1 MEISNIDLRDAF
13 FEEVISIA
21 EKDDDVIFLT
31 ADMGAFS
38 LGRYKKE
45 FPAQFI
51 NVGIAEQCL
60 ISVAAGLALGGK
72 RVFAYGIAPF
82 ATMRCFEQ
90 IKVDLCCNNLPVT
103 VVSVGAGYTYGS
115 DGPTHHATYDIAAM
129 RVFPEITILNPS
141 DSTMTSSCARM
152 AYKED
157 GPKYIRIERGKL
169 PLLYKDEDNI
179 DFSDGLASLKGGS
192 DLTIIATGIMVH
204 RAFEVMN
211 RLRQHS
217 IDAGIIDLYRIK
229 PVNKELLLGLIGQSK
244 MIVTLEE
251 HSIIGGIGS
260 IVSEILSDV
269 GESTPLKRIALS
281 DTHCHEYG
289 GREWLH
295 SIYELD
301 VDSIVKKILDCS

>member
-1 MEISNIDLRDAF
+1 MSDIDMRDAF
-13 FEEVISIA
+13 FDEVYYLA
-21 EKDDDVIFLT
+21 KQDRNVIFLT

-38 LGRYKKE
+38 LNRFKKDLS
-45 FPAQFI
+45 QLYI
-51 NVGIAEQCL
+51 NVGVAEQNM

-129 RVFPEITILNPS
+129 RVLPEITILNPS

-152 AYKED
+152 AYKDD

-179 DFSDGLASLKGGS
+179 DFSDGLVSLKGGS
-192 DLTIIATGIMVH
+192 DMTIIATGIMVH
-204 RAFEVMN
+204 RAFEVTS
-211 RLRQHS
+211 RLSQHS

-229 PVNKELLLGLIGQSK
+229 PVNKVLLLELVSQSK
-244 MIVTLEE
+244 NIVTLEE

-260 IVSEILSDV
+260 IVSEILTDA
-269 GESTPLKRIALS
+269 GKYIPLKRIALS
-281 DTHCHEYG
+281 DTHCYEYG
-289 GREWLH
+289 SRDWIH

-301 VDSIVKKILDCS
+301 VDSIVKEILDWS

>member
-21 EKDDDVIFLT
+21 EKDKDVIFLT

-38 LGRYKKE
+38 LERFKKE
-45 FPAQFI
+45 LPAQFV

-129 RVFPEITILNPS
+129 RVLPEITILNPS

-169 PLLYKDEDNI
+169 PLLYKDEDDI
-179 DFSDGLASLKGGS
+179 DFSDGLVSLKGGS
-192 DLTIIATGIMVH
+192 DLTIVATGIMVH
-204 RAFEVMN
+204 RAFEVRN
-211 RLRQHS
+211 RLSQHS

-229 PVNKELLLGLIGQSK
+229 PVNKELLLGLVSQSK
-244 MIVTLEE
+244 KIVTLEE

-260 IVSEILSDV
+260 IVSEILSDA
-269 GESTPLKRIALS
+269 GKSTPLKRIALS
-281 DTHCHEYG
+281 DTHCYESG
-289 GREWLH
+289 SREWLH

-301 VDSIVKKILDCS
+301 ADSIVETILDCN